1 MKSTKLPVRW
11 REGLHLRHAA
21 RIVRCAQRFTSHI
34 SLRLRGDVADGRSIF
49 HILML
54 CALMGSVIDVEVSGD
69 DEQGALDAIVQ
80 IFSDEVNLDRA
91 A

>member
-21 RIVRCAQRFTSHI
+21 RIVRCAQGFTSRI
-34 SLRLRGDVADGRSIF
+34 SLRFRDQVADARSIF
-49 HILML
+49 NVVML
-54 CALMGSVIDVEVSGD
+54 CALMGSVIDVEISGD

-80 IFSDEVNLDRA
+80 IFDDESVVDVA